1 MNRII
6 RNLAATSVL
15 LLCFSV
21 NQAIAESHGVVG
33 KKITDFSAKVTSV
46 TYLED
51 RNVLNMQS
59 DGDVGPFGTVGIT
72 STFMNAA
79 DAKQTVG
86 AYSSRGVSFRA
97 DGTLVGITGNG
108 SWKSLGKHRWEV
120 TSVGVSSE
128 GKRTLAVGVL
138 ELATMSFKGSVYS
151 LD

>member
-1 MNRII
+1 M
-6 RNLAATSVL
+6 RNLTAILFL
-15 LLCFSV
+15 LLCFCA
-21 NQAIAESHGVVG
+21 NQVMADSHGVVG

-72 STFMNAA
+72 STFMNSI

-97 DGTLVGITGNG
+97 DGTLVGIEGNG

-120 TSVGVSSE
+120 TSVGVSTE
-128 GKRTLAVGVL
+128 GKRTLAVGVV